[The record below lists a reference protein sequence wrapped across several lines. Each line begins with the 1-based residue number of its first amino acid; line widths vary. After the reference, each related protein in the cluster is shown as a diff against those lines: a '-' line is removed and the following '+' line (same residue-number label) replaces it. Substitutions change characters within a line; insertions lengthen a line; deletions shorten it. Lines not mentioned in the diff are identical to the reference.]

1 MNRLPHPSLLPAVP
15 APAPRPTVRRP
26 LDLRV
31 HAQRIQID
39 ELIVTDPRQVL
50 AHARTAAHADPD
62 TAALLG
68 YSTTTPLTLPA
79 AAALLCTLHD
89 PDELAD
95 MGLHMVRHTTRV
107 THPTPR
113 PRRPGALRRSRAGP
127 LMTARTLRQLRRLA
141 LRTLRRTPLVHQRRA
156 PARHRP
162 GCTPTCGERF
172 LAQVPGPRTPED
184 R

>member
-1 MNRLPHPSLLPAVP
+1 MSRLPHPSLLPAVP
-15 APAPRPTVRRP
+15 APAPRPAARRP
-26 LDLRV
+26 FDLRV

-68 YSTTTPLTLPA
+68 YSTTNPLALPA
-79 AAALLCTLHD
+79 AAALLCALHD
-89 PDELAD
+89 ADELAE

-107 THPTPR
+107 TAATQH
-113 PRRPGALRRSRAGP
+113 
-127 LMTARTLRQLRRLA
+127 
-141 LRTLRRTPLVHQRRA
+141 RA
-156 PARHRP
+156 PVVLELHDA
-162 GCTPTCGERF
+162 
-172 LAQVPGPRTPED
+172 PEQD